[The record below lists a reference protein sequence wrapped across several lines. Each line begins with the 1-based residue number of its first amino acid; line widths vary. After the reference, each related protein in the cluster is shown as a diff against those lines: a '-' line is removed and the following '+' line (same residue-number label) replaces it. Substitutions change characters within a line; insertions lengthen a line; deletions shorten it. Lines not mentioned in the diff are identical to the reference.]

1 MPLLLTQPDSI
12 AKIFLIG
19 PFPPPTHGMAFINA
33 MMRDRIISLGAG
45 CIILDTSPRTLNRNL
60 SARLIRIP
68 IVIFCLLKL
77 FFYGLRAKI
86 PVIYMSVAGGYGQIY
101 DIFFMLLAR
110 LLRSQIYLHHHSC
123 AYLNRK
129 NRIFQLLTIVAG
141 EKAFHITL
149 CNQMAKRLVDFYIR
163 AERIIVL
170 SNAVL
175 ISNDI
180 LGAKIHRYSLKRIG
194 FLGNISDAK
203 GIFEFLDV
211 FRYLSEK
218 HPNLNIHGLIA
229 GPFEDAKVERQVL
242 SDLKDLANVSY
253 VGPKYESEKVD
264 FFRSIDA
271 LLFPTKYA
279 NEAEPLTIHE
289 AMATG
294 LPVIAWQRGCI
305 KDIISSESG
314 FVVNQQGN
322 FVKSAAER
330 ILLWALLPEEYRRV
344 SICAYKR
351 FLFLRRNSQ
360 EKIKFLFGEMLMG
373 DDRSKNFQFNKIP
386 TD

>member
-1 MPLLLTQPDSI
+1 MPLFLSHSDRT

-19 PFPPPTHGMAFINA
+19 PFPPPIHGMAFINA

-45 CIILDTSPRTLNRNL
+45 CIILDTSSRTLNRNL
-60 SARLIRIP
+60 STRLIRLP
-68 IVIFCLLKL
+68 IVLFCLLRL
-77 FFYGLRAKI
+77 FFHGLRSKT
-86 PVIYMSVAGGYGQIY
+86 PVIYMSVAGGYGQLY
-101 DIFFMLLAR
+101 DLLFMMAAR
-110 LLRSQIYLHHHSC
+110 LLCSHIYLHHHSY

-129 NRIFQLLTIVAG
+129 NRITQLLTIIAG
-141 EKAFHITL
+141 KRAFHITL
-149 CNQMAKRLVDFYIR
+149 CNQMAKRLNGFYVR

-175 ISNDI
+175 IPNDI
-180 LGAKIHRYSLKRIG
+180 LGADIQRYSLKRIG

-211 FRYLSEK
+211 LRYLSEK
-218 HPNLNIHGLIA
+218 QPDLNIYGLIA

-253 VGPKYESEKVD
+253 VGPKYESEKAD

-305 KDIISSESG
+305 KDIISSKSG
-314 FVVNQQGN
+314 FVVKQQDD

-330 ILLWALLPEEYRRV
+330 ILLWALSPEEYRRV

-351 FLFLRRNSQ
+351 FLFLRSHSQ

-373 DDRSKNFQFNKIP
+373 DDRSKNFRVNKIP
-386 TD
+386 ND